1 MKQIE
6 WEGKRNLKQNIN
18 IKRQNEWT
26 NKQKL

>member
-18 IKRQNEWT
+18 IKRQIEWT